1 MTIAIASSLNS
12 RSSALGHAAIKALNQ
27 AIIDRDHFVSATT
40 WPNDTLFT
48 DRNDAE
54 VATMRAELDQIVQDR
69 IRDVLDGPGLGVI
82 KRGELFHQPQIV
94 ELIEKALADRQH
106 PG

>member
-1 MTIAIASSLNS
+1 MSSHRIFAQLAFE
-12 RSSALGHAAIKALNQ
+12 RALGNAAIEALRQ
-27 AIIDRDHFVSATT
+27 ALAERDHFVSATT
-40 WPNDTLFT
+40 WPNDTLFN
-48 DRNDAE
+48 DRKDVE
-54 VATMRAELDQIVQDR
+54 VATLTAELDQIVQDR
-69 IRDVLDGPGLGVI
+69 IRDVLDGPGLAVI